1 RTGRAGRTGEAILFF
16 RAKER
21 HLLRHY
27 ERLTNAPV
35 EFFEVPN
42 ANELSKY
49 RQQQLLEKLQA
60 SLVPETASADKP
72 KLEKLLGQWLEQSEL
87 SAEEIALALLTQQN
101 EQRPLFLKEDR
112 PVREMRSER
121 SGRNER
127 SDRGDKRK
135 PRTERTTS
143 RAADVDFETYKIQV
157 GREHGARPGD
167 IVGAIANEASMDSKY
182 IGQIQLFDNHSLV
195 QLPKGMPK
203 DIMHV
208 LKKARVRQQPMGLEL
223 SDEQVKRAPRPPRD
237 RDARGGPKR
246 NSGKG
251 AARRFS

>member
-1 RTGRAGRTGEAILFF
+1 MREA
-16 RAKER
+16 R
-21 HLLRHY
+21 
-27 ERLTNAPV
+27 
-35 EFFEVPN
+35 
-42 ANELSKY
+42 NE
-49 RQQQLLEKLQA
+49 
-60 SLVPETASADKP
+60 
-72 KLEKLLGQWLEQSEL
+72 
-87 SAEEIALALLTQQN
+87 
-101 EQRPLFLKEDR
+101 
-112 PVREMRSER
+112 RSER

-135 PRTERTTS
+135 PRTERAS

-203 DIMHV
+203 DIMQV
-208 LKKARVRQQPMGLEL
+208 LKKARVRQQPMGLEI
-223 SDEQVKRAPRPPRD
+223 SDEQVKRAPRPTRD

-251 AARRFS
+251 AARRFN